1 MPEVATLA
9 PADLARYEA
18 TLSRSHERRVTLELL
33 TLGSASAG
41 MLDVAVVGGSVA
53 VTMGSETEVSRV
65 LTVQA
70 ADPRRQLDFAP
81 ESPGAGV
88 YFTRQLR
95 VYDERYVPGL
105 GWCRAVPFTGPVW
118 SYRRT
123 GPDVEIVA
131 HSVDRLAMGAI
142 WSSLEPPK
150 GRRKTSVIRDDL
162 LIGAAGFSAAEVSIP
177 DLPSTLPNRN
187 PVDRFESPWAVAWR
201 LAGSLNR
208 QLMPT
213 GGGRVVLREPPS
225 TLAYTWRGG
234 DGGSVLSD
242 PAVERALEGWRTD
255 VVVLGKRPRGN
266 RARPSAT
273 ASVAADHPLSAKS
286 LGRNG
291 RPRHLAEVVED
302 DAQTTTAD
310 CQRAADRAL
319 AERIRT
325 LVLATFD
332 SAPVPHLSPGDLC
345 ALELPEGA
353 VQFRLREFTIP
364 LGPETASIGKVQRS
378 RL

>member
-1 MPEVATLA
+1 MPEVANLTA
-9 PADLARYEA
+9 TDLAKYEA
-18 TLSRSHERRVTLELL
+18 TLSQSHERRLSLELL
-33 TLGSASAG
+33 NLDSSSAG
-41 MLDVAVVGGSVA
+41 MLEVSPTGGQVA
-53 VTMGSETEVSRV
+53 VTEGSDAEVSRV
-65 LTVQA
+65 LTLQA
-70 ADPRRQLDFAP
+70 ADRLRQLDFAP

-88 YFTRQLR
+88 YFSRQIRLF
-95 VYDERYVPGL
+95 DERYVPTL
-105 GWCRAVPFTGPVW
+105 GWCRATPFTGPVW
-118 SYRRT
+118 SFKRT
-123 GPDVEIVA
+123 GSDVEIVA

-150 GRRKTSVIRDDL
+150 GRRKTDVIRNDL
-162 LIGAAGFSAAEVSIP
+162 LMGAAGFTKDELSIP
-177 DLPSTLPNRN
+177 DLPSTLPARN

-273 ASVAADHPLSAKS
+273 ASVAADHPLSARS

-364 LGPETASIGKVQRS
+364 LGPQTASIGKVQRS